1 MSSIETC
8 LDVLS
13 PILTENR
20 KERFET
26 VLDGRTRHIA
36 MVLED
41 VYQGRNSSAVMR
53 TADGFGLQDIHLIEK
68 RNAWSKNKSVS
79 KGASNWLTIHRYTDE
94 KTAVTDCVSALK
106 SSGYRVVAT
115 SPHHSGY
122 TPSTLPLDKPVA
134 IVMGTELTGISDEIK
149 ELADDFIEIPMCG
162 FSESFNISVA
172 SAIIMSRL
180 SERLHEEGFVGLSED
195 EKQELRLRW
204 AYKTVKDAGAILN
217 HSGAELPFEI

>member
-1 MSSIETC
+1 MSIEAC
-8 LDVLS
+8 LDVLT
-13 PILTENR
+13 PLLTDKR

-41 VYQGRNSSAVMR
+41 VFQGRNSSAVMR
-53 TADGFGLQDIHLIEK
+53 SADGFGLQDMHLIEK
-68 RNAWSKNKSVS
+68 RNSWSKNKSVS
-79 KGASNWLTIHRYTDE
+79 KGASSWLTLHRYQDE
-94 KTAVTDCVSALK
+94 NSAVTDCVTALK
-106 SSGYRVVAT
+106 NKDYRVVAT

-134 IVMGTELTGISDEIK
+134 IIMGTELTGISDEIRD
-149 ELADDFIEIPMCG
+149 LADDFIEIPMHG

-180 SERLHEEGFVGLSED
+180 VERLREEGFKGLSEE

-204 AYKTVKDAGAILN
+204 AHKTVKDADAILK
-217 HSGAELPFEI
+217 HAGVELPFTI